1 MPFTSASSTSE
12 GCVNFG
18 FIRKFNYS
26 SNAIQLSAMVNG
38 GATTISFFE
47 SVDDSTEV
55 TVQCSQA
62 DFAGTGFFMRIS
74 GTYFV

>member
-1 MPFTSASSTSE
+1 MLQ
-12 GCVNFG
+12 FG

-38 GATTISFFE
+38 GDTTISFFE
-47 SVDDSTEV
+47 SVDDSTEI